1 MFIHVSSTFLRKLCR
16 ALCVF
21 IVLYCGYGVECNL
34 AYMYFYRIEN
44 DIAMHKRRAKSGV
57 TNAC

>member
-44 DIAMHKRRAKSGV
+44 DIAMH
-57 TNAC
+57 